1 MADSGSVV
9 IYDEICEKEYI
20 GKAISGHSTNAN
32 TVHQGYSI
40 LIATEI
46 KNAQ

>member
-1 MADSGSVV
+1 MKKFAK
-9 IYDEICEKEYI
+9 KEYI